1 MLFKKLWRTMGLYK
15 AQFISM
21 IIMIALG
28 VGVFVGFN
36 MEWMTIDKNTS
47 SFFEETNFADYRIY
61 SDEGFGKD
69 DLEKICAVK
78 GVDGA
83 SRFLDV
89 NAEVK
94 GANGNSLALSVTEN
108 ENVSGVYFVDGE
120 EYDPQSE
127 NGIWLSDRYANAND
141 ISLGD
146 KMTLVYKNI
155 EFDGTVKGLIKASEH
170 MICVRDESQLMPD
183 YSTYGYAYISP
194 KMYEKT
200 LGTAYYPQ
208 LNVISKEDKK
218 DFMESAEKALGRTT
232 LILTKDENISYSGSK
247 GEIQEGQTMGSV
259 LPVLFLL
266 IAVLTMVT
274 TMHRLA
280 AKEKTQIGTFKA
292 LGFKD
297 KKIIRHYS
305 SYAFIIGLTGTVLG
319 VAIGCALA
327 WMIMNPSGTMGAYM
341 DMPSWKLYMPWYC
354 CLMLAGIIAMLTF
367 IGFLSVRK
375 MLKGTAADALRP
387 YTPKKVKPL
396 LIEKTSLFHK
406 LSFGTRWNLRDI
418 MRHKSR
424 TAMSLIGIWGCMT
437 LIVGSMGMRD
447 TMMSFL
453 NTYYDEAMNYSSRI
467 YIAENADRGERNSL
481 IDKYSGDW
489 SASVS
494 VQIED
499 DKAVSLDVYSVKNG
513 LLRFPGKDVDFLNI
527 GDDGAYICRRIADE
541 YNLSVGDKFRVS
553 PYGSDKE
560 YEMIVSDIAYSVS
573 ENIVV
578 SPAYAQKVGIPYTV
592 DSVYTKTDKSDIA
605 LSDTIKAVQSKQMVI
620 DSFDSFMELMNTM
633 IFVLV
638 LGAMLLGVVVLYN
651 LGVMSYTER
660 YREMAT
666 LKVVGFKDKKIGR
679 LLITQNLWM
688 SVIGVL
694 IGLPSGVFVLSYL
707 MKELASEYELKIHLG
722 PATYIAGIALTFGVS
737 MLVSVAVAK
746 KNKKIDMVEALKSA
760 E

>member
-28 VGVFVGFN
+28 VGVFIGFN

-89 NAEVK
+89 NTEVK

-155 EFDGTVKGLIKASEH
+155 EFDGTVKGLIKASKH

-305 SYAFIIGLTGTVLG
+305 SYAFIIGFTGTVLG

-560 YEMIVSDIAYSVS
+560 YEMTVSDIAYSVS

-605 LSDTIKAVQSKQMVI
+605 LSDTIKSVQSKQMVI

-679 LLITQNLWM
+679 LLITQNLPM

>member
-1 MLFKKLWRTMGLYK
+1 MAF
-15 AQFISM
+15 
-21 IIMIALG
+21 
-28 VGVFVGFN
+28 
-36 MEWMTIDKNTS
+36 
-47 SFFEETNFADYRIY
+47 
-61 SDEGFGKD
+61 
-69 DLEKICAVK
+69 
-78 GVDGA
+78 
-83 SRFLDV
+83 
-89 NAEVK
+89 
-94 GANGNSLALSVTEN
+94 
-108 ENVSGVYFVDGE
+108 
-120 EYDPQSE
+120 
-127 NGIWLSDRYANAND
+127 
-141 ISLGD
+141 
-146 KMTLVYKNI
+146 
-155 EFDGTVKGLIKASEH
+155 
-170 MICVRDESQLMPD
+170 
-183 YSTYGYAYISP
+183 
-194 KMYEKT
+194 
-200 LGTAYYPQ
+200 YPQ

-218 DFMESAEKALGRTT
+218 DFIESADEALGRTT

-259 LPVLFLL
+259 MPVLFLL

-305 SYAFIIGLTGTVLG
+305 SYAFMIGLIGTVFG
-319 VAIGCALA
+319 IAIGCALA
-327 WMIMNPSGTMGAYM
+327 WMIMNPSGTMGTYM

-354 CLMLAGIIAMLTF
+354 YLILVGIIAMLTF

-447 TMMSFL
+447 TMTSFL
-453 NTYYDEAMNYSSRI
+453 NTYYDEAMNYSSHI
-467 YIAENADRGERNSL
+467 YIAEDADRGERLNL
-481 IDKYSGDW
+481 IDKYEGDW

-499 DKAVSLDVYSVKNG
+499 DKAVSLDVYSIKNG

-527 GDDGAYICRRIADE
+527 KDDGAYICRRIADK
-541 YNLSVGDKFRVS
+541 YNLSVGDKFKVS

-560 YEMIVSDIAYSVS
+560 YELTVSDIAYSVS

-578 SPAYAQKVGIPYTV
+578 SPAYAQKVGIPYTI
-592 DSVYTKTDKSDIA
+592 DSVYTKTDKADIA
-605 LSDTIKAVQSKQMVI
+605 SSSAIKTVQSKQMVI

-633 IFVLV
+633 IIALV
-638 LGAMLLGVVVLYN
+638 FGAMLLGVVVLYN

-679 LLITQNLWM
+679 LLITQNLWL

-707 MKELASEYELKIHLG
+707 MKELASEYELKVYLG
-722 PATYIAGIALTFGVS
+722 PATYIISIALTFGVS

>member
-1 MLFKKLWRTMGLYK
+1 MLFKKLWRTMRLYK

-28 VGVFVGFN
+28 IGIFVGFN
-36 MEWMTIDKNTS
+36 MEWMTIDKNAS
-47 SFFEETNFADYRIY
+47 SYYEETNFADYRIY
-61 SDEGFGKD
+61 SEQGFSED
-69 DLEKICAVK
+69 DLKKISA
-78 GVDGA
+78 VDGIEDA

-120 EYDPQSE
+120 KYDSQSVD
-127 NGIWLSDRYANAND
+127 GIWLSDKYAAANNVA
-141 ISLGD
+141 IGD
-146 KMTLVYKNI
+146 EMTLVYKNI
-155 EFDGTVKGLIKASEH
+155 EFEGKVKGFIKSSEH
-170 MICVRDESQLMPD
+170 MVCVRDESQLMPD

-200 LGTAYYPQ
+200 LGMAYYPQ
-208 LNVISKEDKK
+208 LNVISDKDK
-218 DFMESAEKALGRTT
+218 NDFIESADKALGRTT
-232 LILTKDENISYSGSK
+232 LVLTKDENISYSGPM
-247 GEIQEGQTMGSV
+247 GEIQEGQTMGSIM
-259 LPVLFLL
+259 PVLFLL

-305 SYAFIIGLTGTVLG
+305 SYAFMIGIIGTVFG
-319 VAIGCALA
+319 IGIGCALA
-327 WMIMNPSGTMGAYM
+327 VLIMNPSGTMGEYM
-341 DMPSWKLYMPWYC
+341 DLPSWKLYMPWYC
-354 CLMLAGIIAMLTF
+354 YLILLGIIALLTF
-367 IGFLSVRK
+367 IGYLSVRK
-375 MLKGTAADALRP
+375 MLEGTAADALRP

-396 LIEKTSLFHK
+396 LIERSSAFHK
-406 LSFGTRWNLRDI
+406 LSFGTRWNLRDV

-437 LIVGSMGMRD
+437 LIVGSLGMRD
-447 TMMSFL
+447 TMTSFL

-467 YIAENADRGERNSL
+467 YIAEDADRGERLNL
-481 IDKYSGDW
+481 IDKYDGDW

-499 DKAVSLDVYSVKNG
+499 DKAVSLDVYNVENG

-527 GDDGAYICRRIADE
+527 GDDGAYICRRIADK
-541 YNLSVGDKFRVS
+541 YNLSVGDKFTVS

-560 YEMIVSDIAYSVS
+560 YELTVKDIAYSVS
-573 ENIVV
+573 ENIVITP
-578 SPAYAQKVGIPYTV
+578 SYAQKVGIPYAV
-592 DSVYTKTDKSDIA
+592 DSVYTKTDKADIA
-605 LSDTIKAVQSKQMVI
+605 MTGAIKTVQSKQMVI

-633 IFVLV
+633 IIALV
-638 LGAMLLGVVVLYN
+638 FGAMLLGVVVLYN

-679 LLITQNLWM
+679 LLITQNLWLT
-688 SVIGVL
+688 VIGILV
-694 IGLPSGVFVLSYL
+694 GLPSGIFVLSYL
-707 MKELASEYELKIHLG
+707 MDKLASEYELKIYLG
-722 PATYIAGIALTFGVS
+722 PATYIISIALTFGVS
-737 MLVSVAVAK
+737 MLVSMAVAK